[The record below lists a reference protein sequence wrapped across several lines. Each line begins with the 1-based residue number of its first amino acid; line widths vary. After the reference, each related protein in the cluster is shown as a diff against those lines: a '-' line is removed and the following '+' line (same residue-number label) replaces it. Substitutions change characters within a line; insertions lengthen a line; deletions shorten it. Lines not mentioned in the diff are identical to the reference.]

1 MSRDP
6 LGSGDLI
13 AGRRFAYAKAAA
25 EDGDFRAAAEVLE
38 QALERAPDWA
48 AAWFALGEARE
59 MLGEIG
65 AAVDAFGAALR
76 LDADDAQGAGARLA
90 LIGQGDAPSALPQ
103 AYVARLFDQYAPRF
117 ETHLTATLFY
127 RGPVLIEEAL
137 DAAAPGRR
145 FGSALDI
152 GCGTGL
158 MGQTLRDRVNRLT
171 GVDLSPAMIEKAGER
186 GVYDALIVGDAT
198 ALLRRKSAATF
209 DLIVAADSLAYI
221 GDLAPLFAAV
231 AAALTADG
239 VFAFSLETIEGEGFA
254 LGKSIRFAHS
264 VAYLEATARAAG
276 LSPLLIRSGSVRRE
290 AGRDAPGLICVFERM
305 GRPVTRPSGQA
316 PGIR

>member
-38 QALERAPDWA
+38 QALERAPDWV

-65 AAVDAFGAALR
+65 AAVDAFRAALR
-76 LDADDAQGAGARLA
+76 LDADDAQGAAARLA
-90 LIGQGDAPSALPQ
+90 LIGWGDAPSALPQ

-127 RGPVLIEEAL
+127 RGPVLIEEAV

-158 MGQTLRDRVNRLT
+158 MGQTLRERVNRLT

-198 ALLRRKSAATF
+198 ALLRREFGGDVRS
-209 DLIVAADSLAYI
+209 DRRRRLAC
-221 GDLAPLFAAV
+221 LCRRPR
-231 AAALTADG
+231 AL
-239 VFAFSLETIEGEGFA
+239 
-254 LGKSIRFAHS
+254 
-264 VAYLEATARAAG
+264 
-276 LSPLLIRSGSVRRE
+276 VRRCPRGPDG
-290 AGRDAPGLICVFERM
+290 GRGLRIL
-305 GRPVTRPSGQA
+305 TRDNRRRRLCA
-316 PGIR
+316 R